1 MTQAT
6 ETPARPAVGRI
17 AFPEFVVLI
26 ASMMALT
33 ALSLDMMLPA
43 LPAIGAAFQLADPND
58 AQLVIVVYLFGFA
71 AGHLYAGP
79 LSDRLGRKPILMTGL
94 VVYAVGSL
102 MAAAAPD
109 FTTLLIGRVIQGLGA
124 AAPRVVAMAVVRDR
138 YAGRGMSRV
147 MSFIMMVFIMVPVI
161 APTLGSGMLLLG
173 PWRWIFG
180 FLVLAGAALA
190 FWSALRLEETCPPGE
205 PVPLLTAVK
214 TMLTTPQSLGYT
226 LAIGFMFGNLMTYV
240 ATAEQVF
247 TRIYGLGQGFTLLF
261 GAIAFAVVA
270 ASFSN
275 SRIVERVGMRRVSHT
290 ALVAY
295 LVLCAGMAVFGFPAE
310 PPLSGVRAVLCG
322 DLLLLR
328 PRGAE
333 FQRPCDGAAG
343 PRRRRG
349 LVAGRLLD
357 DGGRRQLRRPG
368 RRAVRRHRP
377 AGYDRLHR
385 ARGVHARDRP
395 GDRARPAVPRRRG
408 RLSPSRPLV

>member
-6 ETPARPAVGRI
+6 ETPARPAERRV
-17 AFPEFVVLI
+17 AFPEFIVLI

-43 LPAIGAAFQLADPND
+43 LPAIGGAFQLADPND

-124 AAPRVVAMAVVRDR
+124 AAPRVVAIAVVRDR

-147 MSFIMMVFIMVPVI
+147 MSFVMMVFIMVPVI
-161 APTLGSGMLLLG
+161 APTLGSGVLLLG

-190 FWSALRLEETCPPGE
+190 VWSALRLEETCPPGE
-205 PVPLLTAVK
+205 PVPLWTAIK
-214 TMLTTPQSLGYT
+214 TMVTTPQSVGYT

-240 ATAEQVF
+240 STAEQVF
-247 TRIYGLGQGFTLLF
+247 TRVYGLGQAFTLLF

-290 ALVAY
+290 ALLAY
-295 LVLCAGMAVFGFPAE
+295 LLLCAGMAAFGFPAE
-310 PPLSGVRAVLCG
+310 PPLWVYALFCAGTFFCFGHVVPNFNALAMEPLGRVAGVGSSLVG
-322 DLLLLR
+322 
-328 PRGAE
+328 
-333 FQRPCDGAAG
+333 FWMMAAG
-343 PRRRRG
+343 ASFAGVVGAQFDGTVRPVTIG
-349 LVAGRLLD
+349 FSVLALCTLATVLVTE
-357 DGGRRQLRRPG
+357 
-368 RRAVRRHRP
+368 
-377 AGYDRLHR
+377 
-385 ARGVHARDRP
+385 
-395 GDRARPAVPRRRG
+395 RG
-408 RLSPSRPLV
+408 RLFRVGENG

>member
-1 MTQAT
+1 MTQAS
-6 ETPARPAVGRI
+6 ETPARPAEGRI

-43 LPAIGAAFQLADPND
+43 LPAIGGAFQLVDPND

-109 FTTLLIGRVIQGLGA
+109 FTTLLVGRVIQGLGA

-180 FLVLAGAALA
+180 VLVVAGAGLA

-247 TRIYGLGQGFTLLF
+247 TRIYDLGQGFTLLF
-261 GAIAFAVVA
+261 GAIALAVVA

-290 ALVAY
+290 ALVVY
-295 LVLCAGMAVFGFPAE
+295 LVLCAGMALFGFPAE
-310 PPLSGVRAVLCG
+310 PPLWVYALFCAATFFCFGHVVPNFNALAMEPLGRVAGVGSSLVG
-322 DLLLLR
+322 
-328 PRGAE
+328 
-333 FQRPCDGAAG
+333 FWMMAAG
-343 PRRRRG
+343 GGFAG
-349 LVAGRLLD
+349 LVGSQF
-357 DGGRRQLRRPG
+357 DGTVRPVTIG
-368 RRAVRRHRP
+368 FSVLALCTLATV
-377 AGYDRLHR
+377 L
-385 ARGVHARDRP
+385 VTE
-395 GDRARPAVPRRRG
+395 RG
-408 RLSPSRPLV
+408 RLFRVGEGG